1 MAVIWFLIIFTI
13 IVVVHEFGHFIFA
26 KMFNTKVL
34 EFSIGFGPKLF
45 SKKGKKTDFS
55 IRIIPLGG
63 YVKLAGEDDLE
74 NIENN
79 DDPTLLF
86 NKKPWQKLLISFA
99 GPLFSFILGIIVIA
113 YSGLIYGLPQVKIDS
128 VMENSP
134 AYEAGLNRGDIIK
147 KVNGDYVFDSQILN
161 LEIREGK
168 EINLE
173 ILRDNNTLEKT
184 LTPQK
189 IDSEYLLMI
198 SNPTGNFNI
207 KNINKINGID
217 QNLSVLNKMEKGDPI
232 SLSNDSMKLQGTIN
246 SVSYSEP
253 RFIIGVNFDI
263 FSNKIARDYKIFK
276 KNDIIT
282 EIDGVAIN
290 NGIDFVNTINRLNIP
305 NDAILIQ
312 LSDNKIGEI
321 MKPLPDNSLSINVI
335 RNGKEINLKTNKSD
349 MIDIFSQPGI
359 VNVSNNRL
367 KPDLVEILPVSFG
380 WAKTLM
386 ESVIQVIKQLF
397 TGQTKTDEIAGPIG
411 IATIIGQASK
421 AGFESILNILAL
433 ITINLGVI
441 NLLPLPALDGG
452 RIIFSLY
459 EIITRKRVNPKVESL
474 IHVIGFMILIGL
486 MIFIAFNDISRFFN

>member
-1 MAVIWFLIIFTI
+1 MAILWFLIIFTV

-45 SKKGKKTDFS
+45 FKKGKKTDFA
-55 IRIIPLGG
+55 IRMIPLGG

-74 NIENN
+74 NIEDN

-86 NKKPWQKLLISFA
+86 NKKPYQKLLISFA

-113 YSGLIYGLPQVKIDS
+113 TSGLIYGLPQVRIQS
-128 VMENSP
+128 VREDTP
-134 AYEAGLNRGDIIK
+134 AYEAGIQSRDIIK

-161 LEIREGK
+161 LEIREGE

-173 ILRDNNTLEKT
+173 IIRDQKTIEKEITPMKVPEEYVITLSNFSGNT
-184 LTPQK
+184 
-189 IDSEYLLMI
+189 DI
-198 SNPTGNFNI
+198 SSI
-207 KNINKINGID
+207 EKINNIEQD
-217 QNLSVLNKMEKGDPI
+217 ISVLSKMEPGDPI
-232 SLSNDSMKLQGTIN
+232 TFSNNDKKIQGTLESKNVI
-246 SVSYSEP
+246 SSRY
-253 RFIIGVNFDI
+253 IIGVNFDLFTNVIAKDYQI
-263 FSNKIARDYKIFK
+263 FQKG
-276 KNDIIT
+276 DIIT
-282 EIDGVAIN
+282 EIEDKSID

-305 NDAILIQ
+305 EDTVML
-312 LSDNKIGEI
+312 EI
-321 MKPLPDNSLSINVI
+321 SNEQINNIIKPFEDTEISMTVI
-335 RNGKEINLKTNKSD
+335 RNGEKTDLKTNKTEL
-349 MIDIFSQPGI
+349 INIFSQPGI
-359 VNVSNNRL
+359 VNTSDNRL
-367 KPDLVEILPVSFG
+367 KPSLTEILPVSFG

-386 ESVIQVIKQLF
+386 ESVVQVIKQLF
-397 TGQTKTDEIAGPIG
+397 TGQTGTDEIAGPIG
-411 IATIIGQASK
+411 IATIIGQASR

-459 EIITRKRVNPKVESL
+459 EMISRRRVNPKVESL
-474 IHVIGFMILIGL
+474 IHVIGFIILIGL